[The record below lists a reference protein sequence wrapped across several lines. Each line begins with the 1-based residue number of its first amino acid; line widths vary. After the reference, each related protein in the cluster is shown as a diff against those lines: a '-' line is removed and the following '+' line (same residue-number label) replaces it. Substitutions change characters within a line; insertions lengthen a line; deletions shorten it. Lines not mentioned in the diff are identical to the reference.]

1 MDLDKKIALLSV
13 AAGTSLLAIAVLYY
27 LTKEPAKIQ
36 EDIIEAIKLLGS
48 AKYDSKEN
56 KILQKQ
62 YFVDLVAIVKFHTQ
76 IEFKAEKAELT
87 KKRRELYSEEDE
99 NKKEYE
105 DAVREI
111 YEKEEFIFN
120 QLFDEVLQELN
131 IDSKVF
137 FDSQMFYLKS
147 LENDPW
153 AKQNIDVALRDGKP
167 TAETLNGNQK
177 LSMSLQNSI
186 GPEQPQA
193 RLETLSK
200 FKS

>member
-13 AAGTSLLAIAVLYY
+13 AAGTSLLAIAALYY
-27 LTKEPAKIQ
+27 LTKEPVKIQ
-36 EDIIEAIKLLGS
+36 EDIIEAIRLLGD

-87 KKRRELYSEEDE
+87 KKRRELYSVEDE

-120 QLFDEVLQELN
+120 
-131 IDSKVF
+131 
-137 FDSQMFYLKS
+137 
-147 LENDPW
+147 
-153 AKQNIDVALRDGKP
+153 
-167 TAETLNGNQK
+167 
-177 LSMSLQNSI
+177 
-186 GPEQPQA
+186 
-193 RLETLSK
+193 
-200 FKS
+200 